1 MPVLLFAGRLAYGMP
16 TLSETYIENRQ
27 RVQPNHANNYDSVH
41 GGNLMKWMDEV
52 GAMSAMRFAG
62 EPCVTAAV
70 DEFSFERPIPV
81 GETAVIQSYVFGA
94 GRSSAEVFL
103 RAHRE
108 DPLTGERAKTTEAC
122 FTFVAVDADGKP
134 VEVPDLTVDT
144 GDERELQAT
153 AHELTD

>member
-1 MPVLLFAGRLAYGMP
+1 MP
-16 TLSETYIENRQ
+16 TLADTYIENRQ
-27 RVQPNHANNYDSVH
+27 RVQPNHANNYGAVH

-62 EPCVTAAV
+62 ASCVTAAV

-81 GETAVIQSYVFGA
+81 GDTAVIEAYVFGA
-94 GRSSAEVFL
+94 GRTSVRVFL

-108 DPLTGERAKTTEAC
+108 DPHTGDQAKTTAAC

-134 VEVPDLTVDT
+134 TTVPSLDADS
-144 GDERELQAT
+144 DEERELQAT
-153 AHELTD
+153 ARDLAE

>member
-1 MPVLLFAGRLAYGMP
+1 MS

-27 RVQPNHANNYDSVH
+27 RVQPNHANNHDSVH
-41 GGNLMKWMDEV
+41 GGTLMKWMDEV

-81 GETAVIQSYVFGA
+81 GETAVIQSYVFEA
-94 GRSSAEVFL
+94 GRSSVSVLL

-122 FTFVAVDADGKP
+122 FTFVAVDVDSQP
-134 VEVPDLTVDT
+134 VDVPDLTVETD
-144 GDERELQAT
+144 DERELRAT
-153 AHELTD
+153 ACEVVN

>member
-1 MPVLLFAGRLAYGMP
+1 MP

-94 GRSSAEVFL
+94 GRSSVRVFL

-108 DPLTGERAKTTEAC
+108 DPLTGECAKTTEAC
-122 FTFVAVDADGKP
+122 FTFVAVDEAGTPIAVPALD
-134 VEVPDLTVDT
+134 VETEN
-144 GDERELQAT
+144 ERELQAT
-153 AHELTD
+153 ARGVVD

>member
-1 MPVLLFAGRLAYGMP
+1 MP

-81 GETAVIQSYVFGA
+81 GETAVIQSYVFDA
-94 GRSSAEVFL
+94 GRSSAQVFL
-103 RAHRE
+103 RAYRE
-108 DPLTGERAKTTEAC
+108 DPLTGERAKTTEAR
-122 FTFVAVDADGKP
+122 FTFVAVDADGAP
-134 VEVPDLTVDT
+134 VGVPTLEVETEN
-144 GDERELQAT
+144 ERELQAT
-153 AHELTD
+153 ARELTD